1 MKIQILYL
9 VGGNSSCKWTCESQ
23 PRACYSRNNCSKVT
37 NGWEAK
43 GNGKENAFRL
53 VGKYSFLSSLL
64 VSLTDG
70 GSYLVYF
77 WGNILDH
84 SYIYISF
91 GPLISFNHLSN
102 TDDHSIEGCTIN
114 CTINLLESSFVLWN

>member
-43 GNGKENAFRL
+43 ENGKENAFRL

-64 VSLTDG
+64 VSLTWGFLFSVFLGKDF
-70 GSYLVYF
+70 GSFLYLYLF
-77 WGNILDH
+77 WTPDFIQ
-84 SYIYISF
+84 SF
-91 GPLISFNHLSN
+91 IKY
-102 TDDHSIEGCTIN
+102 
-114 CTINLLESSFVLWN
+114 